1 MKILYF
7 DTSSKICNYYSDIV
21 NYLKKYSNLKFI
33 NSNID
38 REIIQFK
45 PDIIILGFT
54 ITNDKNVKEFN
65 IITKIPLYIILNKE
79 YERLNEKLNWIKKI
93 KPKKVF
99 TVHHSFKKYEEI
111 CQIPFSKIMWSADHN
126 VFKKYNEDYKHD
138 LFFSGVIR
146 KEQTD
151 DLRNKINNKLDL
163 IKNYNILIKVAVYK
177 NNKLIGK
184 LNTFNLPDYA
194 YNIQNS
200 KIALTTTGPGDLVGT
215 RYFEIMASN
224 KALILCNR
232 MPVEVYEDI
241 LIDKFNCVMFDNDN
255 DFIEKFKY
263 YIEHEEER
271 IKIVNQ
277 AYEYFLEKH
286 TWEHKV
292 KHLLDNL

>member
-21 NYLKKYSNLKFI
+21 NYLKTYSNLNFI

-38 REIIQFK
+38 KEIIKFK

-54 ITNDKNVKEFN
+54 VTNDKNIKKFN
-65 IITKIPLYIILNKE
+65 IKTKIPLYIILNKE

-111 CQIPFSKIMWSADHN
+111 CQIPFCKIMWSADHN

-151 DLRNKINNKLDL
+151 NLRNKINNKLDL
-163 IKNYNILIKVAVYK
+163 IKNYNILMKVAVFK
-177 NNKLIGK
+177 NDKLIGK
-184 LNTFNLPDYA
+184 LNTFNLSDYA
-194 YNIQNS
+194 NNIQNS

-224 KALILCNR
+224 KALILCNI
-232 MPVEVYEDI
+232 MPIEVYEDI
-241 LIDKFNCVMFDNDN
+241 LIDKFNCVMFGDEN

-271 IKIVNQ
+271 MKIVNQ
-277 AYEYFLEKH
+277 AYKYFLEKH
-286 TWEHKV
+286 TWDHKV